1 MADAMS
7 DLVVLIP
14 GIGGSVLRRNG
25 RDIWSFAPGSVFRGV
40 LSLGGSI
47 KQLRLDGGDDP
58 GLDDLGDGVE
68 ATKLLPDLHI
78 VPGLDWKIDGYTA
91 FRDQLLARFDCTP
104 GKNYFEFAYDW
115 RRDNRVAARKLARA
129 ASGWLRRWREESG
142 NDAAQLILVGHS
154 MGGIVARLFLELHE
168 GWRCTRRLITFGTP
182 YSGSVN
188 ALDFLANGFRRG
200 WGPFTVDLS
209 DTVRSF
215 TSVYQLL
222 PSFRCLAGAGD
233 QWLNLDEVDW
243 SGTGIDHERL
253 VDAIEM
259 ARDLRAT
266 VDSRLAAGA
275 GNGYDIRAV
284 IGDFQRTKWAARRL
298 PDGRI
303 EPMWM
308 RTLTEDG
315 GDGTVPRVSAM
326 PHELLS
332 GWHNA
337 TFVGQRHASLQNDG
351 PVLDHVAG
359 LLRIRPTGS
368 VPIFA
373 DVESL
378 SLEVDDVPLGEP
390 LEIRAATRQPGAV
403 LTAAVEE
410 IATGAVR
417 HVRLSE
423 GSTGWHEADVE
434 GLADGDYR
442 VTVTAP
448 GAHPVTE
455 VVGVIDVRP

>member
-1 MADAMS
+1 MADAMP

-14 GIGGSVLRRNG
+14 GIGGSVLSRNG
-25 RDIWSFAPGSVFRGV
+25 RDIWSFAPGAAFRGV
-40 LSLGGSI
+40 LSRGGSI
-47 KQLRLDGGDDP
+47 RQLRLDDGDDP
-58 GLDDLGDGVE
+58 TLDDLDDGVV
-68 ATKLLPDLHI
+68 AKALLPDLHI
-78 VPGLDWKIDGYTA
+78 VPGLDWKIDGYTR
-91 FRDQLLARFDCTP
+91 FRDQLLTRFDCTP

-129 ASGWLRRWREESG
+129 TGGWLRRWREESG
-142 NDAAQLILVGHS
+142 NDAAKLILVGHS

-168 GWRCTRRLITFGTP
+168 GWRNTRRLITFGTP

-200 WGPFTVDLS
+200 WGPFTLDLS
-209 DTVRSF
+209 DTLRSF

-222 PSFRCLAGAGD
+222 PSFRCLAGPGD

-243 SGTGIDHERL
+243 SGTKVDHGKL
-253 VDAIEM
+253 VDAIEL

-266 VDSRLAAGA
+266 VDSRLATGER
-275 GNGYDIRAV
+275 NGYDVRAV

-308 RTLTEDG
+308 RTLSEDG

-326 PHELLS
+326 PHELLN

-368 VPIFA
+368 VPVFA
-373 DVESL
+373 DVENL
-378 SLEVDDVPLGEP
+378 SLEVADVPLGEP
-390 LEIRAATRQPGAV
+390 LEIRAGSRRPGAA
-403 LTAAVEE
+403 LTASVQE

-417 HVRLSE
+417 QVRLTEVSA
-423 GSTGWHEADVE
+423 GWHEAAVE

-442 VTVTAP
+442 VTVSASE
-448 GAHPVTE
+448 AHRVTE